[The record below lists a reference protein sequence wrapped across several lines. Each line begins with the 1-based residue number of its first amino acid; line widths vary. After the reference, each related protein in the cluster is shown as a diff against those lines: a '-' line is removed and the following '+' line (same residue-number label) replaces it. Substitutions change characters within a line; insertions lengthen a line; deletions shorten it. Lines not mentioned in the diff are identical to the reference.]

1 MRVLLATPSISRDFI
16 NEKVVDKMYYI
27 VFRYS
32 VLCRKEQ
39 YVIIISMVLSTLNKC
54 FLNTILYH
62 DIEDN

>member
-39 YVIIISMVLSTLNKC
+39 YVIIISMVLSTLNKF